1 MKISV
6 GICAYNAEKTIGRT
20 IESVLAQT
28 YPDFEIVVVNDGS
41 TDGTLAIVE
50 KYARENPGKFQI
62 KTIPNGGLANARNVG
77 IEQITGQLFMS
88 LDADDYL
95 ESFVLE
101 KAAEA
106 FARDAEVDVC
116 FFGLKIFDENGSFYS
131 REQVVKTFSM
141 AAFPEETLT
150 GPEAFEQR
158 IYRRIWI
165 QPGSAVYRTSLFKG
179 KIWNHP
185 GKNQGEDMYF
195 ILSCLLAARK
205 VACVPEDGF
214 CYMMRSDSMN
224 HMSFNEGFFAIT
236 DLLAILT
243 EDVKRLYPERAEKLL
258 PMVAAE
264 EAVQRLAIIKRMA
277 RSMGLRDYGKQ
288 KKRVWDAACR
298 KRCFTGWK
306 WLSTQKRI
314 ELAVCAVSGT
324 CYYAMTKLVSR

>member
-1 MKISV
+1 MKISLC
-6 GICAYNAEKTIGRT
+6 ICAYNAEKTIGRT

-28 YPDFEIVVVNDGS
+28 YPDLEIVVVNDGS
-41 TDGTLAIVE
+41 TDSTLAIVE
-50 KYARENPGKFQI
+50 NYARENPGKFQI

-77 IEQITGQLFMS
+77 IELATGDLFVN

-95 ESFVLE
+95 EDNV
-101 KAAEA
+101 
-106 FARDAEVDVC
+106 FARAVEEFSKDEAVDIC
-116 FFGLKIFDENGSFYS
+116 FYGYKSFDENGQFFERYEDAW
-131 REQVVKTFSM
+131 RY
-141 AAFPEETLT
+141 PHGTLT
-150 GPEAFEQR
+150 GAEAFEQR
-158 IYRRIWI
+158 ILRHIWI
-165 QPGSAVYRTSLFKG
+165 HQGSAVYRTALFKD
-179 KIWNHP
+179 KIWNYP

-195 ILSCLLAARK
+195 IFRCLLAARK
-205 VACVPEDGF
+205 VACFREDGF
-214 CYMMRSDSMN
+214 CYMMRRDSMN
-224 HMSFNEGFFAIT
+224 HMSFNDSFFAIT

-264 EAVQRLAIIKRMA
+264 EAVQRLAMIKRMA

-306 WLSTQKRI
+306 WLNTQKRI